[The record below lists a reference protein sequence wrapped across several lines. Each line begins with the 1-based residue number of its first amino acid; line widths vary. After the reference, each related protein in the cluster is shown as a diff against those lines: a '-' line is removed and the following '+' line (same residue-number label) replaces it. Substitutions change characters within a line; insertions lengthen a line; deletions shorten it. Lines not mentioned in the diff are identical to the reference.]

1 MKVSENGR
9 TFQEVC
15 QEKNEKSLEKFLEKN
30 EMRGGEMLQKVK
42 KNRGETVILERAE
55 VLKNGGCEFPRSHT
69 YSRR

>member
-15 QEKNEKSLEKFLEKN
+15 QGKNEKSLEKFSEKN
-30 EMRGGEMLQKVK
+30 EMCGGEMLQKVK

-55 VLKNGGCEFPRSHT
+55 ALKNEGCEFPRSHNKKGG
-69 YSRR
+69 